1 MNRRQRGFT
10 ITELVSATL
19 VITLVIGGTV
29 ALLISSTQG
38 MANSVGGDKVLLS
51 NTQGMRYI
59 SEALRSAMTVS
70 INDADNTIT
79 YELPKLATVN
89 DPATGEK
96 ELLDPLVSDG
106 VQRSF
111 RANFGNGRVT
121 DQVSGKILCRNLI
134 RQDPEKNSTQYNKQ
148 VAPFQ
153 MTTIGSARAVTITLI
168 TREQVGTQ
176 FKWVRLKTT
185 TLLRNYKG

>member
-1 MNRRQRGFT
+1 MMRRQRGFT
-10 ITELVSATL
+10 ITEVVSATL
-19 VITLVIGGTV
+19 VITMVIGGTV

-51 NTQGMRYI
+51 NTQGMRYMA
-59 SEALRSAMTVS
+59 EALRSAMKVS
-70 INDADNTIT
+70 INDSDNVIT
-79 YELPKLATVN
+79 YELPKVSDTV
-89 DPATGEK
+89 DPATGER

-111 RANFGNGRVT
+111 KANFGNGRVI
-121 DQVSGKILCRNLI
+121 DQLSGKIICRNI
-134 RQDPEKNSTQYNKQ
+134 YRTDPEIKSTQYGKG

-153 MTTIGSARAVTITLI
+153 MTTIGSARAVTLTII